1 MYSVWSHLDVESK
14 KPNKKPEL
22 IDTEHILGVVE
33 HGYVGKMG
41 EDGQKVQT
49 CSCELN
55 KSWGCNG
62 MATTV
67 TNTELCIFESCW
79 RGDLRSSLSSRD
91 KKALQLY
98 IVKDAN

>member
-1 MYSVWSHLDVESK
+1 MWNLKSQT
-14 KPNKKPEL
+14 KKPEL
-22 IDTEHILGVVE
+22 IDTEHMLGVVE

-67 TNTELCIFESCW
+67 TNTELCIFEVAEEEIL
-79 RGDLRSSLSSRD
+79 GALSHQET
-91 KKALQLY
+91 KKLC
-98 IVKDAN
+98 NFT